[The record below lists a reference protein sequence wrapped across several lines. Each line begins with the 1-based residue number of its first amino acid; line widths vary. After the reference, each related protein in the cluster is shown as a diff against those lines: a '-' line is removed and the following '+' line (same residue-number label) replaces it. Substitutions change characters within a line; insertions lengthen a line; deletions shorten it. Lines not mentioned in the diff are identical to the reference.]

1 MTTRRHV
8 LVLAAALM
16 AGGLPAAGQAAAP
29 VAFDP
34 AAFAAAQAEGRPILV
49 QISAPWCP
57 ICRAQKPILATFS
70 ADPRFKNLAIFT
82 IDFDSQRDLVRR
94 FGAQMQSTLIVY
106 KGAAEV
112 ARSVGETQAEWIEQ
126 LLEKAL

>member
-1 MTTRRHV
+1 MPTRRHA
-8 LVLAAALM
+8 LALTAALLL
-16 AGGLPAAGQAAAP
+16 AGAARAAAP
-29 VAFDP
+29 EPFDAQAFD
-34 AAFAAAQAEGRPILV
+34 AAQAEGRPILV

-57 ICRAQKPILATFS
+57 ICKTQKPILAML
-70 ADPRFKNLAIFT
+70 AAEPRFKALAVFT

-94 FGAQMQSTLIVY
+94 FEARMQSTLIVY
-106 KGAAEV
+106 KGRTEV

>member
-1 MTTRRHV
+1 MTSRRQV
-8 LVLAAALM
+8 FVLAATLL
-16 AGGLPAAGQAAAP
+16 AGGLPGAGRAAEP

-34 AAFAAAQAEGRPILV
+34 GAFAAAQEAGRPILV

-57 ICRAQKPILATFS
+57 ICRAQKPVLATF
-70 ADPRFKNLAIFT
+70 AAEPRFKDLAIFT

-106 KGAAEV
+106 KGGTEV
-112 ARSVGETQAEWIEQ
+112 ARSVGETQAEWIEP